1 MILHTCIKYPP
12 YNTIQFNNLFKSL
25 QHREARKNLT
35 LQGNLGR
42 AEMLQSPPT
51 GRIQKPMH

>member
-1 MILHTCIKYPP
+1 M
-12 YNTIQFNNLFKSL
+12 QFNHLFKSL
-25 QHREARKNLT
+25 QHQEARKNLT

-51 GRIQKPMH
+51 GRMQKPMH